1 MSKSPIAATI
11 DVSEIWQSKALDPAA
26 SSGKKAF
33 GTVITGARGAQGGV
47 MMFGM
52 MGTFLP
58 AAAGVLIMSNPVLLG
73 VGAVFGTMGLADD
86 RRRKVAAR
94 RLAARTQVRTF
105 LDDISFE
112 MGNETSRMIREIQR
126 ELRDDFSERI
136 AELMRTYTETAQRA
150 QADMQSSG
158 AERQQRTAKL
168 NAQIAAVDGLEARL
182 ATIAGAAS

>member
-1 MSKSPIAATI
+1 
-11 DVSEIWQSKALDPAA
+11 
-26 SSGKKAF
+26 
-33 GTVITGARGAQGGV
+33 

-94 RLAARTQVRTF
+94 RLSARTQVRTF

-112 MGNETSRMIREIQR
+112 MGNETSNMIREIQR
-126 ELRDDFSERI
+126 ELRDDFSDRI
-136 AELMRTYTETAQRA
+136 AGLMRTYTETAQRA
-150 QADMQSSG
+150 QADMQSTG

-168 NAQIAAVDGLEARL
+168 GSQIAAVDGLEARL
-182 ATIAGAAS
+182 ATIAGAAV

>member
-1 MSKSPIAATI
+1 
-11 DVSEIWQSKALDPAA
+11 
-26 SSGKKAF
+26 
-33 GTVITGARGAQGGV
+33 

-94 RLAARTQVRTF
+94 RLSARTQVRTF

-112 MGNETSRMIREIQR
+112 MGNETSNMMREIQR
-126 ELRDDFSERI
+126 ELRDDFSDRI

-150 QADMQSSG
+150 QADMQSTG

-168 NAQIAAVDGLEARL
+168 GSQIAAVDGLEARL
-182 ATIAGAAS
+182 ATIAGAAV